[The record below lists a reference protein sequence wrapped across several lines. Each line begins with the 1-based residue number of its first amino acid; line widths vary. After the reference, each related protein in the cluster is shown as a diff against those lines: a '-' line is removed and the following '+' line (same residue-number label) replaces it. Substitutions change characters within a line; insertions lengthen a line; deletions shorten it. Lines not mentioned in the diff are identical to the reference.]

1 MLANCCLHSV
11 KCESARRGLLCD
23 CENFANLRLK
33 LYPVLVEGR
42 LLAVVLVEGDDAGVT
57 RQAEVQGAADV
68 LLCRQCVTVQYS
80 AIQCNSVQYST
91 APAVPT

>member
-1 MLANCCLHSV
+1 MCFQPGEVPS
-11 KCESARRGLLCD
+11 RGLLRD
-23 CENFANLRLK
+23 CENFANIRLK

-68 LLCRQCVTVQYS
+68 LLSRHDTVLYSTVQ
-80 AIQCNSVQYST
+80 CST
-91 APAVPT
+91 VPAVPT